1 MSLSDDERAYRV
13 DADELVALRAS
24 GERLRPARTQ
34 VARSALAGGH
44 RSRFHGRGM
53 DYRESRHY
61 QPGDDIRNMDWR
73 ITARSGH
80 AHIKVF
86 DEERERP
93 VVVLVDCGAS
103 MFFASQGVF
112 KSVQAARLAA
122 LIGWSAIGHGDRIGA
137 LLFTDAAQASQHQEL
152 SPAGGRRGQMRLIRA
167 LAEAGA
173 PEKGLGGA
181 RVASDPIGPE
191 TIHQD
196 PDRVGADTR
205 FAAQAGRRPNRPAE
219 SAQAADSGQGRPAD
233 SVQAADSRGGDRS
246 GSDSGL
252 TAALMRLRRVAR
264 PGSLVFLLSDFYS
277 ADADS
282 KHHLSRLAQHSD
294 LNAIQLLDPLE
305 LAPPPPGR
313 YGISDGRRRSV
324 IDTRL
329 RAEREHY
336 ARQLAQHHQHVRQL
350 TVENGIGLLQCLTTD
365 DPAARLSQL
374 LAGRDGPRSGLQSG
388 PTVKDELMAGS
399 AGVAYAS
406 P

>member
-1 MSLSDDERAYRV
+1 MSARLSDDERLYHV
-13 DADELVALRAS
+13 DADELVGLRAS

-34 VARSALAGGH
+34 SARSALAGAH

-80 AHIKVF
+80 AHVKVF

-93 VVVLVDCGAS
+93 VVVLVDFSAS
-103 MFFASQGVF
+103 LFFASRGVF

-137 LLFTDAAQASQHQEL
+137 LLFSDDGDRGMHREL

-173 PEKGLGGA
+173 PEAALRRGERDEPARAAAGPRADRAGGQTAA
-181 RVASDPIGPE
+181 R
-191 TIHQD
+191 
-196 PDRVGADTR
+196 AD
-205 FAAQAGRRPNRPAE
+205 AAQHRPAVLGQTAGGQATRGPAGR
-219 SAQAADSGQGRPAD
+219 ADAGE
-233 SVQAADSRGGDRS
+233 GGLS
-246 GSDSGL
+246 
-252 TAALMRLRRVAR
+252 AALMRLRRVAR

-282 KHHLSRLAQHSD
+282 QHHLSRLAQHSD

-313 YGISDGRRRSV
+313 YGISDGRRRAML
-324 IDTRL
+324 DTRS
-329 RAEREHY
+329 RVERERY
-336 ARQLAQHHQHVRQL
+336 QAALSRHHQRVREL
-350 TVENGIGLLQCLTTD
+350 TLENGIGLLQCLTTD
-365 DPAARLSQL
+365 DPAERLGEL
-374 LAGRDGPRSGLQSG
+374 LSSRKAQGAAVTAEREPMGTSG
-388 PTVKDELMAGS
+388 
-399 AGVAYAS
+399 
-406 P
+406 

>member
-1 MSLSDDERAYRV
+1 MSLGDDERVYRV
-13 DADELVALRAS
+13 DADELVGLRAS
-24 GERLRPARTQ
+24 GKRLRPARSQ
-34 VARSALAGGH
+34 VARSALAGAH

-73 ITARSGH
+73 MTARSGH
-80 AHIKVF
+80 AHVKVF

-93 VVVLVDCGAS
+93 VVVLVDFGAS

-137 LLFTDAAQASQHQEL
+137 LLFTDAGDRGLHQEV

-167 LAEAGA
+167 LVQAGA
-173 PEKGLGGA
+173 PEWVLGGMRAGQDAAVAGWGVGGLIAGDGLG
-181 RVASDPIGPE
+181 
-191 TIHQD
+191 
-196 PDRVGADTR
+196 
-205 FAAQAGRRPNRPAE
+205 
-219 SAQAADSGQGRPAD
+219 
-233 SVQAADSRGGDRS
+233 
-246 GSDSGL
+246 GL

-277 ADADS
+277 ADADTT
-282 KHHLSRLAQHSD
+282 HHLSRLAQHSD

-313 YGISDGRRRSV
+313 YGISDGRRRAV

-329 RAEREHY
+329 RGERERY
-336 ARQLAQHHQHVRQL
+336 AQELARHQDAVRRL
-350 TVENGIGLLQCLTTD
+350 TVDNGIGLTPCLTTD
-365 DPAARLSQL
+365 DPAKRLSEL
-374 LAGRDGPRSGLQSG
+374 LVSRGGLPALSTAQAELARRSVG
-388 PTVKDELMAGS
+388 A
-399 AGVAYAS
+399 A
-406 P
+406 

>member
-1 MSLSDDERAYRV
+1 MSLSDDERVYRV
-13 DADELVALRAS
+13 DADELVALRAA
-24 GERLRPARTQ
+24 GERLRPARVQT
-34 VARSALAGGH
+34 ARSALAGGH

-93 VVVLVDCGAS
+93 VVVLVDFGAS

-122 LIGWSAIGHGDRIGA
+122 LIGWSAIGHGDRVGA
-137 LLFTDAAQASQHQEL
+137 LLFTDAVQASQHQEL

-167 LAEAGA
+167 LAQAGA
-173 PEKGLGGA
+173 LANSEVGG
-181 RVASDPIGPE
+181 GN
-191 TIHQD
+191 
-196 PDRVGADTR
+196 G
-205 FAAQAGRRPNRPAE
+205 
-219 SAQAADSGQGRPAD
+219 DS
-233 SVQAADSRGGDRS
+233 S
-246 GSDSGL
+246 GSGSGL

-313 YGISDGRRRSV
+313 YGISDGHRRSV

-336 ARQLAQHHQHVRQL
+336 ARQLAQHHQRVRQL
-350 TVENGIGLLQCLTTD
+350 TIENGIGLLQCLTTD
-365 DPAARLSQL
+365 DPAVRLSQL
-374 LAGRDGPRSGLQSG
+374 LAGRDGQRSDLQSG
-388 PTVKDELMAGS
+388 PAAKDKLMARS